1 MDMKVNA
8 EITANREIKIYVDLS
23 EENEGASTS
32 NPNAW
37 VSNIE
42 IFNTKSYLDGVAVY
56 QKEYESTG
64 QGAFV
69 SPLVMTDHDLNLFDT
84 LVNTDNC
91 HSTDMLN
98 DIIIVNVTLG
108 YSDSY
113 EITHDCSCNDKYAKT
128 IALYYPCPIY
138 SEAINAIG
146 GCNCKDMCEDNLPY
160 GFMYALLKKK
170 AIDMCIECGHYDQ
183 ACRYYLKFYKT
194 DNCNCTKPCGCGNK
208 SGSSTEYTATTDK
221 STTKNCGCH
230 G

>member
-1 MDMKVNA
+1 MKVNA

-69 SPLVMTDHDLNLFDT
+69 SPFIMTDHDLNLFDT

-91 HSTDMLN
+91 HSTDMFN
-98 DIIIVNVTLG
+98 DIIIANVTFG

-128 IALYYPCPIY
+128 IGLYYPCPIY

-170 AIDMCIECGHYDQ
+170 AIDAYLECGHYDQ

-194 DNCNCTKPCGCGNK
+194 DNCNCQKKPCGCGGQ
-208 SGSSTEYTATTDK
+208 SGYSTEYTASTQR